1 MNSPGERRTGFP
13 SDTVGRRLS
22 ADIKK
27 NPRTQ
32 SVLGFRNFVV
42 RPVGFEPATPWFVA
56 RCSIQL
62 SYGRNSGVES
72 YMREFHLSNFF
83 LHFFLPDRPRNF
95 QQQEKQRVP
104 GIFIFSASCH
114 SRPSSGIFSLNHG
127 RPVYPSRQNP
137 IILRFTQS
145 EFADSAFTSTSSGLH
160 NVAISSG

>member
-1 MNSPGERRTGFP
+1 MDLSGLLHGLLEDPAFAHAARAEATEGSVVAPDAALPFLLAGMSRDRLVLAVTATTRQAEDLAAATGCLTGRPDGVAVLPAWETLPHERLSPS

-62 SYGRNSGVES
+62 SYGRNSG
-72 YMREFHLSNFF
+72 
-83 LHFFLPDRPRNF
+83 
-95 QQQEKQRVP
+95 
-104 GIFIFSASCH
+104 
-114 SRPSSGIFSLNHG
+114 
-127 RPVYPSRQNP
+127 
-137 IILRFTQS
+137 
-145 EFADSAFTSTSSGLH
+145 
-160 NVAISSG
+160 